1 MVRKLIL
8 SLLIIVSVSSVTR
21 AEEPQPMI
29 VPQPKSMQIL
39 GAPVVLEAGKV
50 AIVIGAKASEP
61 EQYAAQTLQNSVR
74 KRYGQ
79 EWPVVSENFDLKGR
93 SVLVVLGQ
101 KSTNT
106 LIDPSCRDLG
116 IDLSEQFPVQD
127 GYALAVGK
135 SGDAMVAVVA
145 GSNARSVVYGQ
156 DTLFQLM
163 YKDGQ
168 ALKLWPARIKD
179 WPSLPHRGRVC
190 TSAEYAS
197 NTENLDAA
205 VLGRMNFIDI
215 RYGIYGT
222 SFDAKLDHEKIKKAI
237 SEAHR
242 RGLLVYG
249 TVSLVARKEDYDRVI
264 AKFQEFIDLGVD
276 GLWPYLGD
284 PGGYGRSGT
293 PLDLI
298 ERVVELGK
306 KHGMTGDL
314 IHYTPGKRGY
324 VDITNPDNYTAARV
338 PGMEE
343 ALWFFATK
351 PTPESAAQ
359 AAALGLKKKYVW
371 WDHWPHPRGGFS
383 SCGNVGFRPDKPNIF
398 ADLHALSDAYQRPQ
412 PQEIVK
418 ATEFVSGVIPWGG
431 TIWLQ
436 ETILGPIGWWAWSP
450 ETHDW
455 QQTRRRIYD
464 YLYGPELVKTAFE
477 FNDLYESLRSKN
489 IMCDDDYPTQA
500 KEYIWPPLLRE
511 GTTAAECL
519 AIIDKMYA
527 PLEKLK
533 AGAAAG
539 TMRDIQTLEK
549 YFFEPAVK
557 ELEAAR
563 AIVQIPRVEYWW
575 KQNEERIL
583 LAIREG
589 NTSQALK
596 WHEDARRR
604 VLAETAQAE
613 NALAGVV
620 NNVNLQS
627 KWVGTFEKLA
637 GDAAPLNGSITLDGR
652 LDEPAWSTAPKLGP
666 FRIYNDSETY
676 ETPSTAQVL
685 YGDDALYIGL
695 VFEEPNMDMIVARNT
710 EHDSDV
716 WEEDC
721 FEVYINTDGLG
732 RPYYRFVANALGT
745 MCEGRCV
752 SGEAID
758 DTWNGTWSVKTA
770 KLADRW
776 LAEVCIPYATLG
788 VSRPEKDEMW
798 MFNFGRTD
806 KASPARI
813 THGENW
819 REQSAWGYKPRGPL
833 YNPSKFRP
841 IWFR

>member
-1 MVRKLIL
+1 MSRVFVLAV
-8 SLLIIVSVSSVTR
+8 LLGVPAAGAYAAAAVPV
-21 AEEPQPMI
+21 PLY
-29 VPQPKSMQIL
+29 PQPKEVSFL
-39 GAPVVLEAGKV
+39 SDKPLALRKT
-50 AIVIGAKASEP
+50 AIVTGSAATQP
-61 EQYAAQTLQNSVR
+61 EEYAAETLQRFVG

-79 EWPVVSENFDLKGR
+79 VWPIVRENSDL
-93 SVLVVLGQ
+93 SSYNSLVVLGLQ
-101 KSTNT
+101 GSNGLLGKV
-106 LIDPSCRDLG
+106 CRDFK
-116 IDLSEQFPVQD
+116 IDLQEQFPVPD
-127 GYALAVGK
+127 GYRIYVGVRGGKTVALVL
-135 SGDAMVAVVA
+135 
-145 GSNARSVVYGQ
+145 GSNPRSVIFGQ
-156 DTLFQLM
+156 DTLFQLLTRQGDSVAV
-163 YKDGQ
+163 Y
-168 ALKLWPARIKD
+168 PASIKD

-190 TSAEYAS
+190 TSADYAS

-222 SFDAKLDHEKIKKAI
+222 SFDAKLDHDKIKKAVT
-237 SEAHR
+237 EAHR

-249 TVSLVARKEDYDRVI
+249 TVSLVAQKEDYDRVI

-298 ERVVELGK
+298 ARVIELGR

-324 VDITNPDNYTAARV
+324 VDITNPDNYTAAKV
-338 PGMEE
+338 PGMDE

-351 PTPESAAQ
+351 PTPESYAQ
-359 AAALGLKKKYVW
+359 AASLGLKKKYVW

-412 PQEIVK
+412 PHELVR
-418 ATEFVSGVIPWGG
+418 AADYVSGVIPWGG

-464 YLYGPELVKTAFE
+464 YLYGPDLVQTAFE
-477 FNDLYESLRSKN
+477 FNDLYESLRKKN
-489 IMCDDDYPTQA
+489 IMCDDDYPTEA

-511 GTTAAECL
+511 GATAAECL
-519 AIIDKMYA
+519 AIIEKMYA
-527 PLEKLK
+527 PLERLK

-539 TMRDIQTLEK
+539 TMRDAETLEK

-557 ELEAAR
+557 ELEAAK
-563 AIVQIPRVEYWW
+563 AIVQLPRVEYWW
-575 KQNEERIL
+575 RQNEDRIL
-583 LAIREG
+583 LAVREG
-589 NTSQALK
+589 NTSQAVK
-596 WHEDARRR
+596 WQQDAHRR
-604 VLAETAQAE
+604 VLAETAEAE
-613 NALAGVV
+613 NALSGVV
-620 NNVNLQS
+620 NNVNLRS
-627 KWVGTFEKLA
+627 KWERVFEKTA
-637 GDAAPLNGSITLDGR
+637 GGAAELTGSITLDGR
-652 LDEPAWSTAPKLGP
+652 LDEPAWSFSPTLGP

-685 YGDDALYIGL
+685 YGDDALYVGL
-695 VFEEPNMDMIVARNT
+695 VFGEPNMDLLVARNT

-716 WEEDC
+716 WEEDS
-721 FEVYINTDGLG
+721 FEIYINTDGLG

-745 MCEGRCV
+745 MCEGRCTV
-752 SGEAID
+752 GEGID
-758 DTWNGTWSVKTA
+758 DGWNGVWSVKTA
-770 KLADRW
+770 RETERW
-776 LAEVCIPYATLG
+776 TAEVRIPYSTLG
-788 VSRPEKDEMW
+788 VKKPEKDDMW
-798 MFNFGRTD
+798 MCNFGRTD
-806 KASPARI
+806 KASPARLS
-813 THGENW
+813 HGENW
-819 REQSAWGYKPRGPL
+819 REQSAWGYTPRGPL

-841 IWFR
+841 LWFK